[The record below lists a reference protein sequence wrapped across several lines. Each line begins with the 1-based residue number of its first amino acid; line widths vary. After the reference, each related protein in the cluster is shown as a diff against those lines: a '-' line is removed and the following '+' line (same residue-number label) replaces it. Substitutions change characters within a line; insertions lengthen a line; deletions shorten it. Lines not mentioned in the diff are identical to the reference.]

1 MTLRLRRFQG
11 KWIAED
17 REAGYYREMDD
28 CDGYTL
34 MADMFAAEHIRLRV
48 AAAKSEHPSTRE
60 AQGRIASTEAA

>member
-1 MTLRLRRFQG
+1 MLRLRRFQG

-17 REAGYYREMDD
+17 KEAGYYREMDD

-48 AAAKSEHPSTRE
+48 AAAKSEHHSTRE